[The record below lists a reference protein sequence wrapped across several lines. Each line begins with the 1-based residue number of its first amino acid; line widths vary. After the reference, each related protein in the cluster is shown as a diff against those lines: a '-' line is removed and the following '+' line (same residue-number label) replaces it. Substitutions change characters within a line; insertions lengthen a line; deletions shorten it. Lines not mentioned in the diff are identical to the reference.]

1 MDRESKRATKIL
13 DTRPRPYGNSAA
25 KIPAMNL
32 SPVTRLVLVVDHRP
46 PTRDAGSRRYRVA
59 RLDLRPPAG
68 DERFAHLRRVY
79 D

>member
-1 MDRESKRATKIL
+1 MPSGA
-13 DTRPRPYGNSAA
+13 PRVR
-25 KIPAMNL
+25 IRAMNL

-46 PTRDAGSRRYRVA
+46 PPPGARARRYRVA

-68 DERFAHLRRVY
+68 RGRFAHLRDVH

>member
-1 MDRESKRATKIL
+1 MH
-13 DTRPRPYGNSAA
+13 
-25 KIPAMNL
+25 AMNL

-46 PTRDAGSRRYRVA
+46 PRPEAVARRYRVA

-68 DERFAHLRRVY
+68 QGRFAHLRQVH

>member
-1 MDRESKRATKIL
+1 
-13 DTRPRPYGNSAA
+13 
-25 KIPAMNL
+25 MNL
-32 SPVTRLVLVVDHRP
+32 SPVTRLVLVADHRP
-46 PTRDAGSRRYRVA
+46 PLPDVRTHRYRLA